1 MRNFKELIIWQEAM
15 DVAVHAY
22 DFCKHL
28 PVEERY
34 NLISQIQRA
43 AVSIPVN
50 IAEGCS
56 RSSQKDFK
64 RFIEI
69 GIGSG
74 YEVENLVILADRIYT
89 DSVLP
94 VSQFMDEIVSLD
106 KRMTRF
112 YQNIKI

>member
-22 DFCKHL
+22 DFCKYL
-28 PVEERY
+28 PVEERF

-43 AVSIPVN
+43 SVSIPIN

-56 RSSQKDFK
+56 RSSQRDFK

-74 YEVENLVILADRIYT
+74 FE
-89 DSVLP
+89 DS
-94 VSQFMDEIVSLD
+94 IC
-106 KRMTRF
+106 
-112 YQNIKI
+112 